1 MPRMRTTLL
10 VAAALLPA
18 MLAAADYPQAEITNG
33 LINAKL
39 YLPDAGNG
47 YYRGTRF
54 DWSGVIS
61 SLVYGGHNYF
71 GPWLAK
77 HDPKLHDAIA
87 GPVEEFRTN
96 NSALGYDEAKPGEP
110 FVKIGVGVLRK
121 GNEER
126 YAFTIPFEIIDTG
139 KWDVLVS
146 GDGAEFT
153 QTLAGIPGYGYVYRK
168 RVSLSKGRP
177 ELVLEHMLRNTG
189 SRVIETTVYNHNFFV
204 LDNMPSGP
212 GFTVAFPWEPKASRD
227 LRGLLEVRGLEI
239 GYLQELAEGQSI
251 GTDLAGFGPE
261 AKDYDIRFE
270 HRKVGAGARITADRP
285 IDSLY
290 FWTARTT
297 VCPEPY
303 IRLRI
308 EPGREAS
315 WRIHYEFYTIPASN
329 GR

>member
-1 MPRMRTTLL
+1 MRTMRLILTLT
-10 VAAALLPA
+10 VLLPVF
-18 MLAAADYPQAEITNG
+18 LPAADYPQAEITNG
-33 LINAKL
+33 VIKAKL
-39 YLPDAGNG
+39 YLPDAAQG

-54 DWSGVIS
+54 DWAGVIS
-61 SLVYGGHNYF
+61 SLEYKGHNYF

-96 NSALGYDEAKPGEP
+96 SSALGYDEAKPGEP

-126 YAFTIPFEIIDTG
+126 YAFTIPFEIIDAG
-139 KWDVLVS
+139 KWS
-146 GDGAEFT
+146 ARTAKDGVEFT
-153 QTLAGIPGYGYVYRK
+153 QTLSGIPGYGYVYQK
-168 RVSLSKGRP
+168 RVRLTRGKP
-177 ELVLEHMLRNTG
+177 ELVLEHTLRNTG
-189 SRVIETTVYNHNFFV
+189 SRDIETTVYNHNFFV
-204 LDNMPSGP
+204 LNNLPSGP
-212 GFTVAFPWEPKASRD
+212 GFAVGFPFELKATRD
-227 LRGLLEVRGLEI
+227 LRGLAEVSGKEVVYLKELE
-239 GYLQELAEGQSI
+239 QGQSV
-251 GTDLAGFGPE
+251 GTDLTGFSAD

-270 HRKVGAGARITADRP
+270 NRKAGAGARITGDHP

-308 EPGREAS
+308 EPGKETT
-315 WRIHYEFYTIPASN
+315 WRIKYEFYTLPAS
-329 GR
+329 GAKK